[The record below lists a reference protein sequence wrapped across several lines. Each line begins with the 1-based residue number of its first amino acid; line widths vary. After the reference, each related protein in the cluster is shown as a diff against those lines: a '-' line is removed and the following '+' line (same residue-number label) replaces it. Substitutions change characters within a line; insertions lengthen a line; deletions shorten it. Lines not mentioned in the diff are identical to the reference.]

1 MSINAN
7 LMRKGCYNVP
17 FSAFYDLLL
26 PEICIISAYFCTMRE
41 KQKRFCQEYLID
53 SDATKAAIRAGYAKR
68 SAASIGCDL
77 LKHPEVKQHLDELR
91 AELKERTMVKA
102 EEVVAEL
109 WRVGKARIDQVISW
123 ENGQVNINDSSSLPE
138 DVKSAI
144 QCVRRVDTESGSRIE
159 VNMHDKVMALDKLCR
174 ALGLYQ
180 DKVDVTSGGNE
191 MPAPIIMLAQQT
203 NVNG

>member
-1 MSINAN
+1 M
-7 LMRKGCYNVP
+7 
-17 FSAFYDLLL
+17 
-26 PEICIISAYFCTMRE
+26 FCAVFIAMRE

-53 SDATKAAIRAGYAKR
+53 SDATKAAVRAGYAKR

-77 LKHPEVKQHLDELR
+77 LKHPEVKAYLDELR
-91 AELKERTMVKA
+91 AELKERSMVKA

-109 WRVGKARIDQVISW
+109 WRVGKARIDQVMSW
-123 ENGQVNINDSSSLPE
+123 DQRGNLTLSTSEELPE
-138 DVKSAI
+138 EVKAAVASI
-144 QCVRRVDTESGSRIE
+144 KRTDNDYGGTVE
-159 VNMHDKVMALDKLCR
+159 VKMHDKVMALDKLCR

-191 MPAPIIMLAQQT
+191 LPAPVIMLAQET